1 MSYVGHL
8 MDNKMMKELKQIAI
22 TIIMFCMIP
31 HIIMG
36 QAATWDSTYRPNI
49 YKTLLGQFSSF
60 PNSAQ
65 DIIFLGN
72 SISSYTSWQE
82 LLGEENARN
91 RGIPGDITFGVID
104 RLSEVIEGRPA
115 RVFVLIGI
123 NDIARNIPDSVITRN
138 YKRIIDM
145 IQAGS
150 PSTKIYFHT
159 LLPVNN
165 TFTPSLPHFNKD
177 EHILNINKELK
188 RLAKKEQIALID
200 LYSAFIDSDNR
211 LDRNFSF
218 DGLHLND
225 KGYLKW
231 ATIIKNGNYLKE
243 K

>member
-1 MSYVGHL
+1 ML
-8 MDNKMMKELKQIAI
+8 
-22 TIIMFCMIP
+22 
-31 HIIMG
+31 G
-36 QAATWDSTYRPNI
+36 QAATWDSAYRPNI

-60 PNSAQ
+60 PNSRD

-82 LLGEENARN
+82 LLGEKNARN

-104 RLSEVIEGRPA
+104 RLGEVIEGQPA
-115 RVFVLIGI
+115 KVFILIGI
-123 NDIARNIPDSVITRN
+123 NDIARNIPDSVIIKN
-138 YKRIIDM
+138 YERIIH
-145 IQAGS
+145 IIKSGS

-165 TFTPSLPHFNKD
+165 TFTPSLSHFNKD
-177 EHILNINKELK
+177 EHILYINKELK
-188 RLAKKEQIALID
+188 LLAKKERIGLID
-200 LYSAFIDSDNR
+200 LYSAFIDSDKK
-211 LDRNFSF
+211 LDKNLSF

-231 ATIIKNGNYLKE
+231 AMLIKNGNYLKE